1 MFLFCFS
8 KSSIRGFLS
17 RKIGEFFDR
26 KVENDT
32 RNTELSSV
40 LKHKLVDVI
49 KSRFPV
55 KRSIKDLSYAGLT
68 HGEVFDLLDK
78 NQSVKRLDADPDED
92 APAIATGNFENN
104 PPNR

>member
-1 MFLFCFS
+1 
-8 KSSIRGFLS
+8 LS
-17 RKIGEFFDR
+17 RKIGEFFDQ

-49 KSRFPV
+49 RSRFPV

-68 HGEVFDLLDK
+68 HGEVLDLLEK
-78 NQSVKRLDADPDED
+78 NQSVQRLDADPGED
-92 APAIATGNFENN
+92 ASTIATGNLENN
-104 PPNR
+104 PRNTHGCCR